1 MADMNPYVYAIGTG
15 VGGGIAYVGKLV
27 ADLITSTIKYERTRA
42 DRLEDRVF
50 TLQEIIY
57 PALEAS
63 SSALREAIADKA
75 AKKEG

>member
-15 VGGGIAYVGKLV
+15 IGAGIAYVGKLV
-27 ADLITSTIKYERTRA
+27 ANLVTSTILYERTRA
-42 DRLEDRVF
+42 DRLEERVF
-50 TLQEIIY
+50 TLQEIVY

-75 AKKEG
+75 AQREA

>member
-1 MADMNPYVYAIGTG
+1 MADMNPYVYALGSG
-15 VGGGIAYVGKLV
+15 VGAGIAFVGKYV
-27 ADLITSTIKYERTRA
+27 FAFITRTLEYERARA
-42 DRLEDRVF
+42 DRLEDKVF
-50 TLQEIIY
+50 KQQELVY